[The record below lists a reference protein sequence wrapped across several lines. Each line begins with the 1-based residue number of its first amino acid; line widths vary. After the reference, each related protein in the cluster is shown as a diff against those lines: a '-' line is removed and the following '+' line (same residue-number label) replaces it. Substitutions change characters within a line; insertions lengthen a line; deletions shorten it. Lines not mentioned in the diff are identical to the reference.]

1 MAKFAH
7 DAYDLDEKTG
17 MLSRKDGLC
26 LPATAEERNAETCSV
41 LEAVTDFIQAQ
52 MISLGLMEY
61 WIPDGEDSARC
72 KIFTSDLTSCTKLL
86 IILQNQVG
94 SKPGLWSRSLCLSR
108 GLHAGS
114 MLTAIERAT
123 SAGYAVAVL
132 NPNTNSVGST
142 LQGHKRP
149 IVNSFSPENH
159 VLHVW
164 DSLVAPSKNLNSIY
178 LLTYGNGSSL
188 AVDIVPLR
196 AFKDKWCAAPR
207 TRMRLCIFVLSHV

>member
-1 MAKFAH
+1 
-7 DAYDLDEKTG
+7 
-17 MLSRKDGLC
+17 
-26 LPATAEERNAETCSV
+26 
-41 LEAVTDFIQAQ
+41 

-188 AVDIVPLR
+188 AVDIVQRQMVRCAENPNETMHIR
-196 AFKDKWCAAPR
+196 AIACVEPSQLVDGGESGGDN
-207 TRMRLCIFVLSHV
+207 VLSS